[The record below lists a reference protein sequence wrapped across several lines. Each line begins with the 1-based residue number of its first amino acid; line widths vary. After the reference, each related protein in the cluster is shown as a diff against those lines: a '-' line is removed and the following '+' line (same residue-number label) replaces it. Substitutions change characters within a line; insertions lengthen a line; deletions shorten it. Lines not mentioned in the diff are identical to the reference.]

1 MTALDR
7 LTPLLERFPPAARV
21 FFSDVLCNRF
31 ESHAESSKG
40 HIHWLKSGA
49 VEVVAD
55 GKAVGTLSGPGVIFS
70 PRGFAHSLIPKPK
83 AEIVCAEFEFG
94 QRFKNPLTLVAPGVI
109 LIPVAGAPEIQVI
122 HKLLMDE
129 AFSSRCGKTFGVN
142 QLLQYFVL
150 VVFRYLIRTET
161 IPTGITKALADERLL
176 RAINGMHAEPE
187 RPWTLESLADVA
199 GMSRASFANHFREA
213 TQTTPIEYLTDW
225 RISLAQSKIIS
236 GVPIKVVAKDVGY
249 ANPEALTRVFTK
261 RVGCSPREWRD
272 NQRQPDFMATS
283 TGALM

>member
-1 MTALDR
+1 MNPLDR
-7 LTPLLERFPPAARV
+7 LTPLLERFPPTARV
-21 FFSDVLCNRF
+21 FFADVLCNRF
-31 ESHAESSKG
+31 EGHAESTKG

-55 GKAVGTLSGPGVIFS
+55 GKAVGILSGPGVIFS
-70 PRGFAHSLIPKPK
+70 PRGSAHTLIPKPE

-94 QRFKNPLTLVAPGVI
+94 QRFRNPLTLVTPGVI
-109 LIPVAGAPEIQVI
+109 LLPVADAPEIEVI

-176 RAINGMHAEPE
+176 RAINFMHAEPE
-187 RPWTLESLADVA
+187 KPWTLESLAEVA

-213 TQTTPIEYLTDW
+213 TQATPIEYLTDW
-225 RISLAQSKIIS
+225 RITLAQSKIIN
-236 GVPIKVVAKDVGY
+236 GVAIKAIAKDVGY
-249 ANPEALTRVFTK
+249 ATPEALTRVFTK
-261 RVGCSPREWRD
+261 RVGCSPKEWRD
-272 NQRQPDFMATS
+272 TQRQ
-283 TGALM
+283 G

>member
-1 MTALDR
+1 MF
-7 LTPLLERFPPAARV
+7 ERFPPAARV
-21 FFSDVLCNRF
+21 FFSGVLCNRF

-40 HIHWLKSGA
+40 HIHWLKSGV
-49 VEVVAD
+49 VEVVSD

-70 PRGFAHSLIPKPK
+70 PGGSAHSLIPKPK

-94 QRFKNPLTLVAPGVI
+94 QRSKNPLTLVAPGLI

-129 AFSSRCGKTFGVN
+129 AFSSRCGKAFGVN

-150 VVFRYLIRTET
+150 IVFRYLIRTET

-236 GVPIKVVAKDVGY
+236 GVPIKVIAKDVGY

-261 RVGCSPREWRD
+261 RVGCSPREWR
-272 NQRQPDFMATS
+272 NNHRQPEFMATS
-283 TGALM
+283 TSALI